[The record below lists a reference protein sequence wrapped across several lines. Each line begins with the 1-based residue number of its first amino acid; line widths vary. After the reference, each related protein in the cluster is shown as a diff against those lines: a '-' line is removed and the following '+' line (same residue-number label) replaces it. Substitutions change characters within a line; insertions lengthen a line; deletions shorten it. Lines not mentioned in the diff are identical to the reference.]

1 MLPAA
6 APLSHRP
13 RILTAAGRALVGEP
27 HTRQHRSRRQRAA
40 VAPQRHPAGP
50 GPRDRGAVGDSGSQG
65 SGGVSE
71 LHVRRGYRECVDD
84 ERDDG
89 WPDLPAEGDRAR
101 RLRKKLADEFGRWWS
116 HCDADGR
123 SDLGG
128 FLARTVRSLVV
139 NGEAFVHLESD
150 PAAAALQ
157 LRLWN
162 VNQVDRSMN
171 RDIGGGFRIVAGIEF
186 DPRGRRLAYHV
197 RENPDAPFA
206 TNYGTVRVPAEDV
219 LHVFEPLFPGQVR
232 GLSWL
237 APSLTRIAEIDKGE
251 DANLARLNASALFAG
266 FLTKPSESAPD
277 VLPMAPNAPSVDM
290 EPGAFVQIPPGYS
303 VEFSTPPSGDGA
315 VDFTR
320 AMIRSAAA
328 GAGVPYELVSGD
340 LSQVNY
346 SSARLGLSE
355 FRQRVTAIRRNII
368 IPQFLDPSVAAV
380 AGAGGLGRPDQARP
394 RRAARGRVGVPRL
407 AGGRPA
413 QGNQRGH
420 SGDQRP
426 HPQPVRDDL
435 GSRSR
440 PRRRRRRDRPGFAGR
455 EKFWSGR
462 HDFVQFPPHAHLS
475 RHHSIRSRR
484 PANWMALP
492 ASTRHALPIFRPRN
506 EAARPDPTGCW
517 RCEGDAG
524 WFRSDRR

>member
-1 MLPAA
+1 
-6 APLSHRP
+6 
-13 RILTAAGRALVGEP
+13 
-27 HTRQHRSRRQRAA
+27 
-40 VAPQRHPAGP
+40 
-50 GPRDRGAVGDSGSQG
+50 
-65 SGGVSE
+65 
-71 LHVRRGYRECVDD
+71 
-84 ERDDG
+84 
-89 WPDLPAEGDRAR
+89 
-101 RLRKKLADEFGRWWS
+101 
-116 HCDADGR
+116 
-123 SDLGG
+123 
-128 FLARTVRSLVV
+128 VV
-139 NGEAFVHLESD
+139 NGEAFAHLEVD

-206 TNYGTVRVPAEDV
+206 TNCGTIRVPAEDV
-219 LHVFEPLFPGQVR
+219 LHVFEPLFPGQTR

-266 FLTKPSESAPD
+266 FLTKPSEGAPD

-290 EPGAFVQIPPGYS
+290 EPGAFVQVPPGYS

-355 FRQRVTAIRRNII
+355 FRQRVTAIRRNLIV
-368 IPQFLDPSVAAV
+368 PQFLDPVWRRWLVLEALAGRIKLDLAALPEAEWV
-380 AGAGGLGRPDQARP
+380 FPGWPAVDPLKETNADIQAINARI
-394 RRAARGRVGVPRL
+394 RSRFETISARGRDPEDVDAEIALDPPQRS
-407 AGGRPA
+407 AG
-413 QGNQRGH
+413 
-420 SGDQRP
+420 
-426 HPQPVRDDL
+426 
-435 GSRSR
+435 
-440 PRRRRRRDRPGFAGR
+440 
-455 EKFWSGR
+455 
-462 HDFVQFPPHAHLS
+462 
-475 RHHSIRSRR
+475 
-484 PANWMALP
+484 
-492 ASTRHALPIFRPRN
+492 AST
-506 EAARPDPTGCW
+506 
-517 RCEGDAG
+517 
-524 WFRSDRR
+524 